1 VSTLTSALRGVGTI
15 LADGFRV
22 LLAHWPQLVGLFL
35 AGWAARMAA
44 LWLVVLVSDVSPTVA
59 IFLLPLAPMATLT
72 SLVLMV
78 RVTSESLP
86 AFRDLFTG
94 VSPRER
100 WRSNLAATAQVLVPF
115 LAVYASQGLLA
126 DDARAFIYDATADE
140 WMNAPLGSYDFG
152 RAADYASGPALLALI
167 VVVLILR
174 KVIMLAE
181 LGKKAV
187 IWSFIATYLE
197 VLWLVTLVHALTNQI
212 EAISAWITSR
222 RLISGFL
229 DWWNAFLAALPHIG
243 GRTFVEF
250 VGGIVSSMGDLVVVP
265 VAWLAIGAAVYGAK
279 LAGRREFETPEQV
292 TERLNHIPSPVR
304 RVVAHAVEP
313 VTSPI
318 KDTVTAIGKVASA
331 GTIPMVLFCLVFVIA
346 AQVKVAVAWVF
357 RTAVGPRDPWILYSL
372 APYSTMFQ
380 RLFYFVIALSLL
392 AAAVNAVVL
401 GQRAT
406 ADAAPESQQAQ
417 VPTPSSA

>member
-1 VSTLTSALRGVGTI
+1 MNEHPQQTDRTLRDTRILTLRIWGVVGCIVIAAVIFNLMGI
-15 LADGFRV
+15 LAPV
-22 LLAHWPQLVGLFL
+22 
-35 AGWAARMAA
+35 
-44 LWLVVLVSDVSPTVA
+44 
-59 IFLLPLAPMATLT
+59 I
-72 SLVLMV
+72 
-78 RVTSESLP
+78 E
-86 AFRDLFTG
+86 
-94 VSPRER
+94 
-100 WRSNLAATAQVLVPF
+100 F
-115 LAVYASQGLLA
+115 LAVGSII
-126 DDARAFIYDATADE
+126 AFVMSPITNWLE
-140 WMNAPLGSYDFG
+140 HHGVGRGIGS
-152 RAADYASGPALLALI
+152 LIALI

-197 VLWLVTLVHALTNQI
+197 VLWLVTLVHAVTNQI

-372 APYSTMFQ
+372 APYSTMLQ
-380 RLFYFVIALSLL
+380 RLFYFVLALSLL

-406 ADAAPESQQAQ
+406 ADAAPQAEQAQ
-417 VPTPSSA
+417 EPTPSSA